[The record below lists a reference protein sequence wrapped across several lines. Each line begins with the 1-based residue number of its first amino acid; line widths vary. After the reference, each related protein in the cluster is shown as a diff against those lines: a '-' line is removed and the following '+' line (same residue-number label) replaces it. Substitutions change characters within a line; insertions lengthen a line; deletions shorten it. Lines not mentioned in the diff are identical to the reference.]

1 MKIRA
6 GAPSSRAAHATA
18 CPWLPALAA
27 TTPAARCSGSRLE
40 SLTYAPRTLNE
51 PVRCRFSALRLT
63 GRPASR
69 DSVSDGKTGVTRATP
84 SSRSRARSIS
94 GSPGAVAVA
103 IVNPE
108 HLLEYLSHRRQR
120 VELTCLHLGEQPPQ
134 LGVVR
139 HRLLEVPAR
148 PARRNR
154 EDLTREIRPA
164 PLLELSALLEERTML
179 LDLLPQLGH
188 VLAAHGLRQHDRR
201 VPVPAPL
208 LMRVTEGEDR
218 AHLAE
223 HRLRAG
229 VIHLVDRDHVR
240 DLHDPRLQRLHRVA
254 RAGHEDEEDGVDDP
268 DHLDLALP
276 RADRLEED
284 DVLAGGVE
292 HEERLQRRLGEPAE
306 VAARAHRADEDVGVE
321 EVVAEPDP
329 VAEQRAVREGA
340 RGIDGDDAHG
350 DITFADEPDQRRD
363 EARLPDSRRAGYPDR
378 VRGAG
383 LRIEVGDYA
392 VR

>member
-18 CPWLPALAA
+18 WPWLPALAA
-27 TTPAARCSGSRLE
+27 TTPAASSSGSRLE
-40 SLTYAPRTLNE
+40 SLTYAPRILNE

-94 GSPGAVAVA
+94 GRPGAVAVA

-108 HLLEYLSHRRQR
+108 YLLEYLSHRGQR
-120 VELTCLHLGEQPPQ
+120 VELPCLHLSERPPQ
-134 LGVVR
+134 LGVVGD
-139 HRLLEVPAR
+139 RLLEVPAR
-148 PARRNR
+148 AARRDR
-154 EDLTREIRPA
+154 EDLAGEIFPA

-179 LDLLPQLGH
+179 LDLVPELGY

-201 VPVPAPL
+201 VPLPAL
-208 LMRVTEGEDR
+208 VLKRSAEGEDR
-218 AHLAE
+218 AHLAQ
-223 HRLRAG
+223 HRLRAR

-254 RAGHEDEEDGVDDP
+254 RAGHEHEEDGVGDP

-276 RADRLEED
+276 RADRLEEA
-284 DVLAGGVE
+284 DVLAGRVE
-292 HEERLQRRLGEPAE
+292 HEQRLQRRLGQPAE
-306 VAARAHRADEDVGVE
+306 VASRPHRADEDLGVE

-329 VAEQRAVREGA
+329 VAEQRAVRERT
-340 RGIDGDDAHG
+340 RGIDRDDAHR
-350 DITFADEPDQRRD
+350 DLALPDVPDQSRD
-363 EARLPDSRRAGYPDR
+363 EARLADSGRAGDPDR
-378 VRGAG
+378 VRGAR
-383 LRIEVGDYA
+383 LRI
-392 VR
+392 

>member
-1 MKIRA
+1 IKIRA

-18 CPWLPALAA
+18 WPWLPALAA
-27 TTPAARCSGSRLE
+27 TTPAASRSGSRLK
-40 SLTYAPRTLNE
+40 SLTYAPRILNE
-51 PVRCRFSALRLT
+51 PVRCRFSAFKRT

-84 SSRSRARSIS
+84 SGRSRARSLS

-120 VELTCLHLGEQPPQ
+120 VELTCLHLGEQPSQ

-139 HRLLEVPAR
+139 DRLLEVPAR

-154 EDLTREIRPA
+154 EDLAREIRAA
-164 PLLELSALLEERTML
+164 PLLELPALLEERTML

-201 VPVPAPL
+201 APL
-208 LMRVTEGEDR
+208 AAPSLMRSTEGEDR

-229 VIHLVDRDHVR
+229 VIHLVDRAHVG
-240 DLHDPRLQRLHRVA
+240 DLHDPCLQRLHRVA
-254 RAGHEDEEDGVDDP
+254 RAGHEHEKDGVGDP

-276 RADRLEED
+276 RADRLEKD
-284 DVLAGGVE
+284 DVLAGCVE
-292 HEERLQRRLGEPAE
+292 HEQRLQRRLGQPAE
-306 VAARAHRADEDVGVE
+306 VASRPHRAD
-321 EVVAEPDP
+321 
-329 VAEQRAVREGA
+329 
-340 RGIDGDDAHG
+340 
-350 DITFADEPDQRRD
+350 
-363 EARLPDSRRAGYPDR
+363 
-378 VRGAG
+378 
-383 LRIEVGDYA
+383 
-392 VR
+392 